1 MFSLGTL
8 GYVMVRRWLLLGSV
22 PEMRVLVHKL
32 PREYICAPL
41 VLVSG
46 MIAEVVVTQKGGGAQ
61 RCSKSR
67 SACKYLHASQLP
79 ASLGAQVHRQ
89 HMFVPYSFLLNRL
102 EVTVPSRAAV
112 QWCPVPQ
119 THP

>member
-46 MIAEVVVTQKGGGAQ
+46 MIAEVAVTQKGGGLRDA
-61 RCSKSR
+61 
-67 SACKYLHASQLP
+67 
-79 ASLGAQVHRQ
+79 ASLDLLVNTCMHPSCLHR
-89 HMFVPYSFLLNRL
+89 
-102 EVTVPSRAAV
+102 
-112 QWCPVPQ
+112 
-119 THP
+119 